1 MNLKKGDTVK
11 VLAGKDKGKSGK
23 ILKIFPDQQ
32 KAVVEGVNFVKK
44 HTKKRRQEEEG
55 GIIQM
60 EGKINI
66 SNIGILC
73 KSCNK
78 PVRIGRTKLR
88 DGSKSRFCVKCKEMI

>member
-1 MNLKKGDTVK
+1 MKIRKGDTVK

-23 ILKIFPDQQ
+23 VLKIFPDKQR
-32 KAVVEGVNFVKK
+32 AVVEGVNFVKK
-44 HTKKRRQEEEG
+44 HTRKRRQEEEG

-60 EGKINI
+60 EGMINI

-78 PVRIGRTKLR
+78 PVRIGRTKLA